1 MNAPLRGD
9 LFQRLRLASGLVLFT
24 FAGTHF
30 LNHAVGLYG
39 LDAMHEMESW
49 RTMFTRSWAGSI
61 VLGGAL
67 LTHMSLGLYKL
78 AKRNTLR
85 MPFWEA
91 VQIGLGLFIPFLL
104 FSHIVNTR
112 VAHAVYNVNDI
123 YIYELVRLWPER
135 AFWQSLLLIVVW
147 VHGCIGLHY
156 WMRLSPLYRT
166 ISLPLLA
173 AAVALPLAA
182 LAGFMVT
189 GRGANVA
196 IADPEVLQTLKELS
210 RWPNPEDNAALAYWR
225 SVAFYG
231 FGGLLAAVLATYA
244 WRHYQRIS
252 GPRVEIAYV
261 GGPTVRVPIGMTLLE
276 ISRECKIPHAS
287 VCGGRARCS
296 TCRVRIEEGLERLL
310 PPSATEAITLAAIE
324 APKNV
329 RLACQFRPSAPITVA
344 RLLRPATTGPNA
356 VDFLES
362 QSEGSERIM
371 TVMFLDMRGFTRLT
385 ENRLPYDIV
394 FILNEFFAVTAQS
407 IRLNGG
413 WVDKFLGDGLLA
425 VFGQRVGPELGCRQ
439 ALRAA
444 RAIDLAIDHFNAKL
458 EPELGEPVQIGIGI
472 HAGPLVVGRIG
483 HGEAIDMTVIG
494 RTVNDASRL
503 EALTKERGCQ
513 IVMSREVASY
523 AGWDPPVD
531 TGGRITVRGISE
543 PIDPVCVARG
553 RDLPPRILAALAEEL
568 AAGETVPSSA

>member
-1 MNAPLRGD
+1 MKAPLRGD
-9 LFQRLRLASGLVLFT
+9 LLQRLRLASGLVLFT

-39 LDAMHEMESW
+39 LDAMHELESW
-49 RTMFTRSWAGSI
+49 RTTFTRSWPGSI
-61 VLGGAL
+61 ILGAAL

-78 AKRNTLR
+78 AMRNTLR
-85 MPFWEA
+85 MPFWEG

-112 VAHAVYNVNDI
+112 VAHSVYNVNDI

-135 AFWQSLLLIVVW
+135 AFWQSLLLVVVW

-156 WMRLSPLYRT
+156 WLRLSPLYRK

-173 AAVALPLAA
+173 FAVALPLAA

-196 IADPEVLQTLKELS
+196 ITDPDVLKNLKELS
-210 RWPNPEDNAALAYWR
+210 RWPNDADNAALAHWR
-225 SVAFYG
+225 FVAFYAFAG
-231 FGGLLAAVLATYA
+231 VLAVVAMIYG
-244 WRHYQRIS
+244 WRHYQRLS
-252 GPRVEIAYV
+252 GPRVEINYV
-261 GGPTVRVPIGMTLLE
+261 GGPTVRAPVGMTLLE
-276 ISRECKIPHAS
+276 ISRECNIPHAS

-296 TCRVRIEEGLERLL
+296 TCRVRVEQGLDRLS
-310 PPSATEAITLAAIE
+310 PPNPTEAITLAAIE
-324 APKNV
+324 APRNV
-329 RLACQFRPSAPITVA
+329 RLACQLRPSTPLTVA

-371 TVMFLDMRGFTRLT
+371 TVLFLDMRGFTRLT
-385 ENRLPYDIV
+385 ENKLPYDIV
-394 FILNEFFAVTAQS
+394 FILNEFFAATAQS

-444 RAIDLAIDHFNAKL
+444 RAIDLAIDHLNAKL
-458 EPELGEPVQIGIGI
+458 EPELGEPVEIGIGI

-483 HGEAIDMTVIG
+483 HGEAVDMTVIG
-494 RTVNDASRL
+494 RTVNAASRL
-503 EALTKERGCQ
+503 EAMTKERGCQ
-513 IVMSREVASY
+513 IVMSRDVAHY
-523 AGWDPPVD
+523 AGWDPPSD
-531 TGGRITVRGISE
+531 TGGPITVRGISE

-553 RDLPPRILAALAEEL
+553 RDLPPRILAALPEEL
-568 AAGETVPSSA
+568 AAGETVPASA

>member
-9 LFQRLRLASGLVLFT
+9 VLQRLRLASGLVLFT

-39 LDAMHEMESW
+39 LEAMHEMESW
-49 RTMFTRSWAGSI
+49 RTMVTRSWPGSI
-61 VLGGAL
+61 LLGTAL
-67 LTHMSLGLYKL
+67 LTHLSLGLYKL
-78 AKRNTLR
+78 AMRNTLR
-85 MPFWEA
+85 MPAWEA
-91 VQIGLGLFIPFLL
+91 VQIVLGLSIPFLL

-112 VAHAVYNVNDI
+112 VAHTVYNVNDI

-135 AFWQSLLLIVVW
+135 AFWQSLLLLLVW
-147 VHGCIGLHY
+147 VHGCIGIHFWL
-156 WMRLSPLYRT
+156 RLSPLYRS
-166 ISLPLLA
+166 IQLPLLA
-173 AAVALPLAA
+173 VAVALPLAA

-196 IADPEVLQTLKELS
+196 IADPVVFKNLKELS
-210 RWPNPEDNAALAYWR
+210 RWPNAPDSAALADMRAVVW
-225 SVAFYG
+225 YG
-231 FGGLLAAVLATYA
+231 FAGVLALVFAVYF
-244 WRHYQRIS
+244 WRYYRRAS

-261 GGPTVRVPIGMTLLE
+261 GGPTVKAPVGMTLLE
-276 ISRECKIPHAS
+276 ISRESKIPHAS

-296 TCRVRIEEGLERLL
+296 TCRVRIEQGLDRLS
-310 PPSATEAITLAAIE
+310 PPTPTEALTLAAIE

-329 RLACQFRPSAPITVA
+329 RLACQIRPHMPLTVA

-371 TVMFLDMRGFTRLT
+371 TVMFLDIRGFTRLT
-385 ENRLPYDIV
+385 ENKLPYDVI
-394 FILNEFFAVTAQS
+394 FILNEFFAATAQS
-407 IRLNGG
+407 IRMHGG

-444 RAIDLAIDHFNAKL
+444 RAIDLAIDHLNARL
-458 EPELGEPVQIGIGI
+458 EPELGEAVQIGIGI
-472 HAGPLVVGRIG
+472 HAGSLVVGRIG

-494 RTVNDASRL
+494 RTVNAASRL
-503 EALTKERGCQ
+503 ETLTKERGCQ
-513 IVMSREVASY
+513 IVMSREVADY
-523 AGWDPPVD
+523 AGWDPPFD
-531 TGGRITVRGISE
+531 TGGPVTVRGISI
-543 PIDPVCVARG
+543 PIDPVCVTRG
-553 RDLPPRILAALAEEL
+553 RDLPPKILAATAEEL
-568 AAGETVPSSA
+568 AMGEPVAAGA

>member
-1 MNAPLRGD
+1 MHPPLRGD
-9 LFQRLRLASGLVLFT
+9 LRQRLRLASGVVLFA

-39 LDAMHEMESW
+39 LDAMHEMETW
-49 RTMFTRSWAGSI
+49 RTAITRSWPGSI
-61 VLGGAL
+61 LLGAAL

-78 AKRNTLR
+78 SMRNTLR
-85 MPFWEA
+85 MPVWEG

-112 VAHAVYNVNDI
+112 VAHSVYNVNDI

-135 AFWQSLLLIVVW
+135 AFWQSLLLLVVW

-156 WMRLSPLYRT
+156 WMRLSPLYRK

-196 IADPEVLQTLKELS
+196 IADPEVLKNLKELS
-210 RWPNPEDNAALAYWR
+210 RWPNEANNAALASWR

-231 FGGLLAAVLATYA
+231 FACVLACVAAIYA
-244 WRHYQRIS
+244 WRHYVRVS
-252 GPRVEIAYV
+252 GPRVEINYV
-261 GGPTVRVPIGMTLLE
+261 GGPTVRAPVGMTLLE

-296 TCRVRIEEGLERLL
+296 TCRVRIEQGIERLL

-329 RLACQFRPSAPITVA
+329 RLACQLRPSTPMTVA

-356 VDFLES
+356 VDFLEL

-371 TVMFLDMRGFTRLT
+371 TVLFLDMRSFTRLT
-385 ENRLPYDIV
+385 ENKLPYDIV
-394 FILNEFFAVTAQS
+394 FILNEFFATTAQA

-413 WVDKFLGDGLLA
+413 WIDKFLGDGLLA

-444 RAIDLAIDHFNAKL
+444 RAIDLAIDHLNAKL

-472 HAGPLVVGRIG
+472 HAGSLVVGRIG
-483 HGEAIDMTVIG
+483 HGESIDMTVIG
-494 RTVNDASRL
+494 RTVNAASRL
-503 EALTKERGCQ
+503 EGMTKERGCQ
-513 IVMSREVASY
+513 IVMSRDVARY
-523 AGWDPPVD
+523 AGWDPPAD
-531 TGGRITVRGISE
+531 TGGPITVRGISE

-553 RDLPPRILAALAEEL
+553 RDLPSSILAALPEEL